1 MKRAIVVV
9 LSAWALVG
17 EVRAEPA
24 TWNVDPAHSTVG
36 FSIRHLMIS
45 NVRGAFNDFEAQVTG
60 DPAQPAGATVTATI
74 RAASVDTGNEKRDEH
89 LRAADFLDVATHPT
103 ITFESTKIEP
113 AGPGMA
119 KVTGNLTLHGVTK
132 EIVLEVVGPTP
143 VITDPWGNA
152 KAGAT
157 ATTTLSRKDFG
168 ITWNK
173 AMDGGGLVVGD
184 EIHVTIELEAQRAA
198 S

>member
-1 MKRAIVVV
+1 MKRAIVIF
-9 LSAWALVG
+9 LSVWALVG
-17 EVRAEPA
+17 DVGAEPA
-24 TWNVDPAHSTVG
+24 TWSVDPAHSSVG

-45 NVRGAFNDFEAQVTG
+45 NVRGEFGDFTVQVTG
-60 DPAQPAGATVTATI
+60 DPANPGAAKVTATI
-74 RAASVDTGNEKRDEH
+74 QAASVNTRDEKRDAH
-89 LRAADFLDVATHPT
+89 LRNPDFLDVATHPT
-103 ITFESTKIEP
+103 ITFESTKIES
-113 AGPGMA
+113 AGPGKT

-132 EIVLEVVGPTP
+132 EVVLDVVGPTA

-168 ITWNK
+168 ITWSK
-173 AMDGGGLVVGD
+173 TMDGGGLVVGD
-184 EIHVTIELEAQRAA
+184 EIEVTIELEAQRAA

>member
-1 MKRAIVVV
+1 MTRALVTF
-9 LSAWALVG
+9 LSVWALAG
-17 EVRAEPA
+17 AAAAEPA

-36 FSIRHLMIS
+36 FSVRHLMIT

-157 ATTTLSRKDFG
+157 VTTTLSRKDFG

-184 EIHVTIELEAQRAA
+184 EIQVTIELEAQRAA

>member
-1 MKRAIVVV
+1 MTRALVTF
-9 LSAWALVG
+9 LSVWALAG
-17 EVRAEPA
+17 AAAAEPA

-36 FSIRHLMIS
+36 FSVRHLMIT

-184 EIHVTIELEAQRAA
+184 EIQVTIELEAQRAA